1 MCHVI
6 GEFCRGK
13 DPTFI
18 TPHALEIHTP
28 IVATHHY
35 LQNFFVEAEHD
46 SSIALIGCNLG
57 L

>member
-18 TPHALEIHTP
+18 KPHALEIHTP